1 MSSNLIPNPQGVLQ
15 IAGLTEDRW
24 QNPPVKLSLVLPT
37 YQEKHNIQPIVE
49 LLSTELDK
57 VLLGGYELIIV
68 DDDSPDLTWQVAL
81 DLVAEY
87 PQLRVIRRTT
97 ERGLATAVV
106 RGWQAAQGE
115 VLGVIDADLQHP
127 PEVLGKLWQA
137 IEQGADLATA
147 SRNVEGGG
155 VSEWS
160 MLRRILSRGAQ
171 ILGLVILPEAIGRLS
186 DPMSGYFLVTRQAL
200 TDKVLSP
207 LGYKILVEVVGRGDI
222 AKIAEV
228 GYEFQERQSGD
239 SKVTAKQYV
248 EYIRHLLR
256 LRWSRSQ
263 RFLMFLAVGL
273 SGVVVDMAVLY
284 LLHHNLDLP
293 LTRSKILAGEVAII
307 NNFFW
312 NDRWTFGDVS
322 IRQKGKR
329 QKLRRFIKFNL
340 VCLMGLVLNVII
352 LNIFYN
358 VFMLKVVPYGAYIAN
373 FIAIACVT
381 IWNFWINVKLSW
393 RVTDRNT

>member
-24 QNPPVKLSLVLPT
+24 QNPSIKLSLVLPT

-57 VLLGGYELIIV
+57 VLLGAYELIIV

-81 DLVAEY
+81 DLAAEY

-106 RGWQAAQGE
+106 RGWQTSQGE

-147 SRNVEGGG
+147 SRNAEGGG

-186 DPMSGYFLVTRQAL
+186 DPMSGYFLVTRKSL

-273 SGVVVDMAVLY
+273 SGVVVDMGVLY
-284 LLHHNLDLP
+284 LLHHNLNLP

-307 NNFFW
+307 NNFLW
-312 NDRWTFGDVS
+312 NDLWTFGDIS
-322 IRQKGKR
+322 TRQKGKR

-340 VCLMGLVLNVII
+340 VCLMGLILNVII

-358 VFMLKVVPYGAYIAN
+358 IFMLKVVPYGAYIAN

-381 IWNFWINVKLSW
+381 MWNFWINVKLSW

>member
-15 IAGLTEDRW
+15 IAGLTENRW

-37 YQEKHNIQPIVE
+37 YQEKHNIQPIIE

-57 VLLGGYELIIV
+57 VLLGAYELIIV

-81 DLVAEY
+81 DLVPEY

-186 DPMSGYFLVTRQAL
+186 DPMSGYFLVTRKAL

-322 IRQKGKR
+322 TRQKGKR

-340 VCLMGLVLNVII
+340 VCLMGLILNVII
-352 LNIFYN
+352 LNVFYN
-358 VFMLKVVPYGAYIAN
+358 IFMLKVVPYGAYIAN

-393 RVTDRNT
+393 RVTDRKT